1 MGVSPGFTGFDA
13 GSVTGFTIPARY
25 SVNDVCTDST
35 GKTAAA
41 CTCSPAGGRSTG
53 VIFTMNGSFDSL
65 VVQHR
70 RIHGLNSIF
79 CLPEGYLVTGP
90 ADPNFRDTAVSMIG
104 EDGSVSWVLIMDNPG
119 NTGGTPWRVCCGTS
133 GGDAVL
139 SAGSSI
145 ALVDRTGSLLWTNSF
160 GNETTV
166 NAACADAEGV
176 IFAGE
181 RPGLEHTC
189 AFACRYDLTGELQ
202 WERDYDLGGYGEFLS
217 VTPVPDGYLFCG
229 SHWAFTSPRSGLLVG
244 TDLSGDEPFIAFAPA
259 PEGYQKAY
267 LSSVEPLSNGEFAGL
282 GYAVE
287 SGCAEGSTHGF
298 LALFSSSRSFI
309 ESLCYGN
316 GGGHLL
322 EFSGAFS
329 DTSGVP
335 VLLGLDRSPSGETF
349 CFSVLPE

>member
-1 MGVSPGFTGFDA
+1 MLLPAGQGSAVSHSVPRSHLGHDRQRKKCFLHLRLNAQEVRTVKITAAFLFVFMGVSPGFTGFDA

-160 GNETTV
+160 GN
-166 NAACADAEGV
+166 
-176 IFAGE
+176 
-181 RPGLEHTC
+181 
-189 AFACRYDLTGELQ
+189 
-202 WERDYDLGGYGEFLS
+202 
-217 VTPVPDGYLFCG
+217 
-229 SHWAFTSPRSGLLVG
+229 
-244 TDLSGDEPFIAFAPA
+244 
-259 PEGYQKAY
+259 
-267 LSSVEPLSNGEFAGL
+267 
-282 GYAVE
+282 
-287 SGCAEGSTHGF
+287 
-298 LALFSSSRSFI
+298 
-309 ESLCYGN
+309 
-316 GGGHLL
+316 
-322 EFSGAFS
+322 
-329 DTSGVP
+329 
-335 VLLGLDRSPSGETF
+335 
-349 CFSVLPE
+349 